1 MGAYL
6 RTIQRCAP
14 LVVAYK
20 LFPNMLFDG
29 NADTAYYGQM
39 PSVTQYRSDISLGM
53 SEKQDPNV
61 DSGRR

>member
-1 MGAYL
+1 
-6 RTIQRCAP
+6 
-14 LVVAYK
+14 VVAYK